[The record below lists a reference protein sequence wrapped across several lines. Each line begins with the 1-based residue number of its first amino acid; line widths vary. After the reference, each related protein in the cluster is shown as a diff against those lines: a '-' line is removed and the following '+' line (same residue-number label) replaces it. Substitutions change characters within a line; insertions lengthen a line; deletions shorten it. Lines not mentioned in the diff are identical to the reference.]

1 MGVFTHEME
10 VTSTLPTARVFK
22 AYVLE
27 SDTIFPKAVPHAIK
41 GVDYLQGT
49 GAPGSIRMVS
59 FVPGLGI
66 EYLKEKVDAVD
77 PDNLSY
83 TYTVIESEVF
93 KNMIEKISY
102 ETKFS
107 EAPNGG
113 TIVNV
118 TTKFYSVGDVEI
130 KEEAIKDSLQNR
142 SQIFKAVE
150 EYLLA
155 NPDA

>member
-10 VTSTLPTARVFK
+10 VTSALPTGRAFK
-22 AYVLE
+22 AFVLE

-41 GVDYLQGT
+41 GVEYLEGS
-49 GAPGSIRMVS
+49 GAPGSIRKVS
-59 FVPGLGI
+59 FVEGWGF
-66 EYLKEKVDAVD
+66 EYLKEKVDALD

-83 TYTVIESEVF
+83 AYTVIESDLF
-93 KNMIEKISY
+93 KNFIEKISY

-107 EAPNGG
+107 AAPNGG
-113 TIVNV
+113 TVVNV
-118 TTKFYSVGDVEI
+118 TTKFYSVGDIEI
-130 KEEAIKDSLQNR
+130 KEEAIKDSLQQR
-142 SQIFKAVE
+142 AQVFKAVE